1 MSTGFESKIASTVE
15 RYGMDLSRPL
25 AMVSGGPDSV
35 AMLRAMAAL
44 GGRPAVLHVDYGL
57 RGEESREDAEF
68 VRRLCEELGLVFEV
82 STLRLAEGASLQER
96 ARGERY
102 EMASDFALRLGAT
115 AIATGHT
122 ADDVAGTVLMNLARG
137 AGTRGLAGIPP
148 VRGKVVRPLMEVGRA
163 EILQYLAAIGQGY
176 RTDPTNALPKYSRNR
191 VRNEVLPALET
202 LYPGSGSNIARAAG
216 LLRQDLEA
224 LESLAADS
232 LHVRGEEL
240 IVPSEAELHHAL
252 RRHALRLAYSRLA
265 PSEPSLDSALVE
277 SVLGLKG
284 GGTRTIA
291 LPAGVVAAVRY
302 SGEVS
307 LYERRELPRDET
319 LEVRPGEMELAGWVV
334 EAREEDAPGELPED
348 SALPEVCYLDAE
360 LGPYAL
366 RLVREGD
373 EVRPLGLG
381 GSKKVLR
388 AMMDR
393 KVPRDLR
400 RRTPVVVDGSGRV
413 AWVVGGEVGE
423 EFAVA
428 DGTRRVV
435 RLRASGEAEKRE
447 CKRERKSSI
456 VRRVEKVLISSE
468 QIQAKV
474 RELGGR
480 ITEDYRDKNPLLVGI
495 LRGAVIV
502 LGDLMRQVDLPCE
515 IDFMDISSYGTGSTS
530 SGVVRIIKDLEEDI
544 TDRHVIIVEDIVDSG
559 LTLSY
564 LRRSLL
570 ARDPASLEI
579 FALLSKPER
588 RKVELPVKY
597 LGFEIPNEFVVGY
610 GLDFAGAYR
619 NLPDICVVD
628 PDKDTANP
636 EKARA

>member
-1 MSTGFESKIASTVE
+1 MNTQFESKVARTVE

-35 AMLRAMAAL
+35 AMLRALAAL
-44 GGRPAVLHVDYGL
+44 GARPAVLHVDHGL
-57 RGEESREDAEF
+57 RGEESRDDAEF
-68 VRRLCEELGLVFEV
+68 VRRLCEELGLVCEM
-82 STLRLAEGASLQER
+82 STLHLAEGAGLQER

-102 EMASDFALRLGAT
+102 ELASDFALRLGAT
-115 AIATGHT
+115 AIATAHT
-122 ADDVAGTVLMNLARG
+122 ADDVAETVLMNLARG

-148 VRGKVVRPLMEVGRA
+148 VRGKVVRPLIEVGRA
-163 EILQYLAAIGQGY
+163 EILEYLEALGQDY
-176 RTDPTNALPKYSRNR
+176 RTDPTNASPKYSRNR
-191 VRNEVLPALET
+191 VRNEVLPTLES
-202 LYPGSGSNIARAAG
+202 LYPGAGSNIARAAG

-224 LESLAADS
+224 LESLAAGS
-232 LHVRGEEL
+232 LRERGDEL
-240 IVPSEAELHHAL
+240 ILPSDAELRPAL

-265 PSEPSLDSALVE
+265 PMEPPLDSALVD
-277 SVLGLKG
+277 SVLGQEG
-284 GGTRTIA
+284 GGTRTVD

-302 SGEVS
+302 SGEIS
-307 LYERRELPRDET
+307 LYERREPPRGET
-319 LEVRPGEMELAGWVV
+319 LNVRPGEMEIAGWMI
-334 EAREEDAPGELPED
+334 EAREENAPQALPED
-348 SALPEVCYLDAE
+348 AALPDVCYLDAE
-360 LGPYAL
+360 RGPYAL

-400 RRTPVVVDGSGRV
+400 RGTPVVVDGAGRV

-423 EFAVA
+423 EFAVT
-428 DGTRRVV
+428 DDTRRAL
-435 RLRASGEAEKRE
+435 RLRASVEAEKR
-447 CKRERKSSI
+447 RNKSSI

-468 QIQAKV
+468 QIQEKV
-474 RELGGR
+474 RELGER
-480 ITEDYRDKNPLLVGI
+480 ITEDYRGKNPLLVGI

-544 TDRHVIIVEDIVDSG
+544 TGRHVIIVEDIVDSG

-628 PDKDTANP
+628 PDKDAANP
-636 EKARA
+636 ENARV

>member
-1 MSTGFESKIASTVE
+1 MNIEFESKVSRTVE
-15 RYGMDLSRPL
+15 RHGMDLSRPL

-35 AMLRAMAAL
+35 ALLRVMVAL
-44 GGRPAVLHVDYGL
+44 GARPVVLHVDHGL
-57 RGEESREDAEF
+57 RGEQSRADAEF
-68 VRRLCEELGLVFEV
+68 VRRLCEELGLFCEV
-82 STLRLAEGASLQER
+82 RALDLAEGTGLQER
-96 ARGERY
+96 ARRERY
-102 EMASDFALRLGAT
+102 GLASDLALRAGAT

-122 ADDVAGTVLMNLARG
+122 ADDVAETVLMNLARG
-137 AGTRGLAGIPP
+137 SGTRGLAGIPP
-148 VRGKVVRPLMEVGRA
+148 VRGGIARPLIEVGRA
-163 EILQYLAAIGQGY
+163 EILRYLEALGQSY
-176 RTDPTNALPKYSRNR
+176 RTDPTNALPKYARNR
-191 VRNEVLPALET
+191 VRNEVLPALEE
-202 LYPGSGSNIARAAG
+202 LYPGARNNIARAAG

-224 LESLAADS
+224 LGSLAEDS
-232 LHVRGEEL
+232 LRSRGEEL
-240 IVPSEAELHHAL
+240 VVPDVSELHPAL

-265 PSEPSLDSALVE
+265 PSEPPLDSALVE
-277 SVLGLKG
+277 SVLGPEG
-284 GGTRTIA
+284 GGTRTVD

-307 LYERRELPRDET
+307 LYERREPPQSEA
-319 LEVRPGEMELAGWVV
+319 LEVRPGKTELAGWVI
-334 EAREEDAPGELPED
+334 EARELEKPRRLPGE
-348 SALPEVCYLDAE
+348 AARPEVVYLDAE
-360 LGPYAL
+360 RGPYAL
-366 RLVREGD
+366 RLAREGD

-393 KVPRDLR
+393 KVPKDHR
-400 RRTPVVVDGSGRV
+400 RRTPVVVDGSDRV
-413 AWVVGGEVGE
+413 AWVAGGEVGE
-423 EFAVA
+423 EFAV
-428 DGTRRVV
+428 DEDTRRVL
-435 RLRASGEAEKRE
+435 RLQASEAAEER
-447 CKRERKSSI
+447 KRERKSSI

-468 QIQAKV
+468 QIQEKV
-474 RELGGR
+474 RELGER

-502 LGDLMRQVDLPCE
+502 LGDLMRRVDLPCE

-544 TDRHVIIVEDIVDSG
+544 TGRHVIIVEDIVDSG

-619 NLPDICVVD
+619 NLPDICLVD
-628 PDKDTANP
+628 PDEDTANP